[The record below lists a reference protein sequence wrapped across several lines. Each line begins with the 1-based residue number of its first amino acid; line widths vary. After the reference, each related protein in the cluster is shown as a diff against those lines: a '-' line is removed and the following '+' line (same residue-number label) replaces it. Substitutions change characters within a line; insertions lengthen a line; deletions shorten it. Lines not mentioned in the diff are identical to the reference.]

1 MANSA
6 THRFFANALQY
17 PELYPALEAYARV
30 AMQEFAWYE
39 DVEDGEKAVL
49 PGTSVMGLG
58 LVSEAYFPL
67 LTTYFQTVDEEH
79 QMAQLHYIDNLI
91 ERYGITE
98 ASFAVICAGILSS
111 QSERKY
117 KALKAFFK
125 DKANLPLL
133 EKELAK
139 YEDYEQ
145 EAVRYAV
152 GVKV

>member
-1 MANSA
+1 M
-6 THRFFANALQY
+6 
-17 PELYPALEAYARV
+17 
-30 AMQEFAWYE
+30 
-39 DVEDGEKAVL
+39 EDGEKAVL
-49 PGTSVMGLG
+49 PGTYAVMGLG

-67 LTTYFQTVDEEH
+67 LTTYFETVDEEH
-79 QMAQLHYIDNLI
+79 QMAQLHYIDNFI

-98 ASFAVICAGILSS
+98 ASFTVICAGILSS